1 MTVTIKLQKPD
12 GTLITSF
19 SGEDSISIAQ
29 MAKNNGVEFPTSCGI
44 GVCGIC
50 KCKIIAGNE
59 HIQIDK
65 ISTPMRELARN
76 EEDIFEE
83 VFACVGGIKKD
94 SLQDTETHEI
104 ILEKNM

>member
-12 GTLITSF
+12 GTLIANF
-19 SGEDSISIAQ
+19 PGEDNISIAQ
-29 MAKNNGVEFPTSCGI
+29 MAKNNGVEFPTSCGRGI
-44 GVCGIC
+44 CGIC
-50 KCKIIAGNE
+50 TCKIIAGQE

-65 ISTPMRELARN
+65 ISTPMRELTR
-76 EEDIFEE
+76 DKDGKFKE

>member
-12 GTLITSF
+12 GTLIAEF
-19 SGEDSISIAQ
+19 PAEDNISIAQ
-29 MAKNNGVEFPTSCGI
+29 MAKNNGIEFPTSCGI

-50 KCKIIAGNE
+50 KCKIIKGKE

-76 EEDIFEE
+76 EEGIFEE